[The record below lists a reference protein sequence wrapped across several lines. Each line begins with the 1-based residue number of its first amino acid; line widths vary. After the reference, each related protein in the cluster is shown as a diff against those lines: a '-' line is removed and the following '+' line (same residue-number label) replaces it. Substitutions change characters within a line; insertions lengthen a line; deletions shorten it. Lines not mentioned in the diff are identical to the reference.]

1 MEDGKI
7 EIQFEDTYLQPS
19 ASGDLV
25 CVFDF
30 NEDPSDGDPIIASAC
45 TYASG
50 ELTIYAPEQADVLA
64 GDVWIY
70 ISMKNTN
77 DDIAE

>member
-1 MEDGKI
+1 M
-7 EIQFEDTYLQPS
+7 
-19 ASGDLV
+19 